1 MNEAAMNRAQEGDR
15 AAWDARLHRAYS
27 RSTAVRYFFLS
38 RIRGAGFAVGAA
50 LVLSACLGVGHAR
63 VPVYQFFSLCLV
75 MVGLSLPM
83 ALLRRAQLRA
93 EREVPRHAAMG
104 SRLRY
109 AVRITNTRS
118 RGIARAWLAETVPD
132 PRPNRDEFVMLR
144 EPGEEE
150 RNAFDRRFAWF
161 RWQWLAVRKR
171 MFEGGESPTELRL
184 AAMESKRIMMEISP
198 LRRGVIR
205 LDDLRVCLPD
215 PLGLFQSFVRVPA
228 PPVTV
233 IVLPRRY
240 RLPMVELPGAAAYQL
255 TGESNTNAIGNS
267 GEFTGLRDYRPGDPM
282 RQIHWKSWARV
293 GRPIV
298 KELEDTF
305 YPRHGLVLDTLSTH
319 RHDEGF
325 EECVSV
331 AASFA
336 ASLDTGDTLLDLMFV
351 KDEAH
356 RVTAGR
362 GVERAEKLLEVL
374 AGVTP
379 TRGGTLDAL
388 ARLVIQHAADLTSC
402 VVILNGWDEVR
413 MDFLAKLRGG
423 GVVFT
428 VLAVGVGTRPE
439 GLPGIW
445 LDAAQVERG
454 LMQLP
459 RRLPVA

>member
-1 MNEAAMNRAQEGDR
+1 MKRVRA
-15 AAWDARLHRAYS
+15 
-27 RSTAVRYFFLS
+27 
-38 RIRGAGFAVGAA
+38 AGFAVGAV
-50 LVLSACLGVGHAR
+50 LVLAGCLGVGHAR
-63 VPVYQFFSLCLV
+63 TSIYQFFSLGVAV
-75 MVGLSLPM
+75 MGVSLPLAM
-83 ALLRRAQLRA
+83 LRQGKLRA
-93 EREVPRHAAMG
+93 ERQVPRHAAMG
-104 SRLRY
+104 SPLRY
-109 AVRITNTRS
+109 AVRVTNIRQ

-132 PRPNRDEFVMLR
+132 PRPDRDEFVMMR

-150 RNAFDRRFAWF
+150 RNAFDRAFGWF
-161 RWQWLAVRKR
+161 RWQWLVTRKR
-171 MFEGGESPTELRL
+171 IFEGGDSPAELRL
-184 AAMESKRIMMEISP
+184 AAGESKRVMMEITP

-215 PLGLFQSFVRVPA
+215 PFGLFQSFVRVEA
-228 PPVTV
+228 PPATVT
-233 IVLPRRY
+233 VLPRRY
-240 RLPMVELPGAAAYQL
+240 RLPLVELPGAAAYQL

-267 GEFTGLRDYRPGDPM
+267 GEFTGLREYRPGDPL

-305 YPRHGLVLDTLSTH
+305 YPRHGLVLDTLSTN

-356 RVTAGR
+356 MVTAGR

-388 ARLVIQHAADLTSC
+388 AQLVLRHAADLTSC
-402 VVILNGWDEVR
+402 VVILNGWDDVR
-413 MDFLAKLRGG
+413 RDFLAKLRGG

-428 VLAVGVGTRPE
+428 VLAVGNGTRPD

-454 LMQLP
+454 LGQLP
-459 RRLPVA
+459 RTLPVV

>member
-1 MNEAAMNRAQEGDR
+1 MNEAIHAVKEDR
-15 AAWDARLHRAYS
+15 RVAWDARLHRAYS
-27 RSTAVRYFFLS
+27 RSTGVRYVFLK
-38 RIRGAGFAVGAA
+38 RIRMAGFAVGSV
-50 LVLSACLGVGHAR
+50 LVLAGCLGVGHAR
-63 VPVYQFFSLCLV
+63 VPIYQFFSLCIAV
-75 MVGLSLPM
+75 VGISMPL
-83 ALLRRAQLRA
+83 AFLRRAKLQA
-93 EREVPRHAAMG
+93 ERQVPRHAAMG
-104 SRLRY
+104 SPLRY
-109 AVRITNTRS
+109 AVKVTNVR
-118 RGIARAWLAETVPD
+118 RCGIARAWLEETVPD
-132 PRPNRDEFVMLR
+132 PRPDRDEFVRMR

-150 RNAFDRRFAWF
+150 RNLFDRTFAWF
-161 RWQWLAVRKR
+161 RWQWLVTRKR
-171 MFEGGESPTELRL
+171 MFEGGESPIELRL
-184 AAMESKRIMMEISP
+184 AAGESKQVMMEITP

-215 PLGLFQSFVRVPA
+215 PLGLFQSFVRVQA
-228 PPVTV
+228 PPATVT
-233 IVLPRRY
+233 VLPRRY
-240 RLPMVELPGAAAYQL
+240 RMPPVELPGAAAYQL

-267 GEFTGLRDYRPGDPM
+267 GEFTGLREYRPGDPL

-319 RHDEGF
+319 RHDQGF

-356 RVTAGR
+356 MVTAGR

-379 TRGGTLDAL
+379 TRGGTLDSL
-388 ARLVIQHAADLTSC
+388 AQLILRHAADLTSC
-402 VVILNGWDEVR
+402 VVILNGWDDAR
-413 MDFLAKLRGG
+413 KDFLAKLRGG

-428 VLAVGVGTRPE
+428 VLAVGYGQRPD
-439 GLPGIW
+439 GIPGIW

-454 LMQLP
+454 LGQLP
-459 RRLPVA
+459 RTLPVV

>member
-1 MNEAAMNRAQEGDR
+1 MTAEEQQEER
-15 AAWDARLHRAYS
+15 SAVWYARLHRAYM
-27 RSTAVRYFFLS
+27 RSTGTQYFYLS
-38 RIRGAGFAVGAA
+38 RIRAAGFGVGAV
-50 LVLSACLGVGHAR
+50 LVLVGCLGVGHSRASI
-63 VPVYQFFSLCLV
+63 YQFFSLGV
-75 MVGLSLPM
+75 AVVGISLPL
-83 ALLRRAQLRA
+83 AFVRQARLRA
-93 EREVPRHAAMG
+93 ERQVPRHAAMG
-104 SRLRY
+104 SPLRY
-109 AVRITNTRS
+109 AVRVTNTRK

-132 PRPNRDEFVMLR
+132 PRPDRDEFVMMR

-150 RNAFDRRFAWF
+150 RNAFDRAFAWF
-161 RWQWLAVRKR
+161 RWQWLLSRKR
-171 MFEGGESPTELRL
+171 MFEGGGSASELRL
-184 AAMESKRIMMEISP
+184 AAGESKRVMMEITP

-205 LDDLRVCLPD
+205 LDNLRVLLPD
-215 PLGLFQSFVRVPA
+215 PLGLFQSFVWVEA
-228 PPVTV
+228 PPATV

-240 RLPMVELPGAAAYQL
+240 RLPPVELPGAAAYQL

-267 GEFTGLRDYRPGDPM
+267 GEFTGLRDYRPGDPL
-282 RQIHWKSWARV
+282 RQIHWKSWARI
-293 GRPIV
+293 GKPIV

-388 ARLVIQHAADLTSC
+388 SELVLRHAADLTSC
-402 VVILNGWDEVR
+402 VVILNGWDDAR
-413 MDFLAKLRGG
+413 RNFLAKLRSG

-428 VLAVGVGTRPE
+428 VLAVGQGEHPQ

-454 LMQLP
+454 LGQLP
-459 RRLPVA
+459 RTLPVV